1 MHFRV
6 LPAARAGIVLA
17 ALLLAACRAAT
28 SSEQIPVPTVP
39 PVATGRPAALEQAS
53 PEASPSAAGAVAGAA
68 AAATPAPLP
77 TGAAQTAATASAGAG
92 GPAVELAIGTDS
104 CADLKFVPDRAT
116 AKSGANVRLTFKNA
130 STQPHNLT
138 FQQGITAKSRPI
150 VAPGESDTIQFTAP
164 AAGNYGFACTIHPT
178 MTGTL
183 TVQP

>member
-1 MHFRV
+1 MRSPV
-6 LPAARAGIVLA
+6 LPAARAGFVLA
-17 ALLLAACRAAT
+17 ALLLAACTAAT

-53 PEASPSAAGAVAGAA
+53 PEASPSAQAA
-68 AAATPAPLP
+68 ASPSVPA
-77 TGAAQTAATASAGAG
+77 AG
-92 GPAVELAIGTDS
+92 GPATEVAISTDS
-104 CADLKFVPDRAT
+104 GADLKFVPDQA
-116 AKSGANVRLTFKNA
+116 AVKAGANVRLTFKNA

-138 FQQGITAKSRPI
+138 FQQGIDAKTRQI

-164 AAGNYGFACTIHPT
+164 AAGNYRFACTIHPT